1 MAETVRKKAA
11 KKASGKKR
19 GRPRKTPSVDDV
31 YTKEE
36 QRQMI
41 AAVNRLAEYSDGTV
55 AKKRPGRPRTNPGER
70 LNVIDAQDAPD
81 TIETNTPASRRTTQR
96 EKNAFER
103 NFGEGT
109 AFDLD
114 YGKLLIIALCIY
126 IAVQVS

>member
-1 MAETVRKKAA
+1 MAETARKKAA

-19 GRPRKTPSVDDV
+19 GRPRK
-31 YTKEE
+31 E
-36 QRQMI
+36 
-41 AAVNRLAEYSDGTV
+41 TV
-55 AKKRPGRPRTNPGER
+55 QAKRGPGRPRKDVGDR
-70 LNVIDAQDAPD
+70 MNVMEAGDALD
-81 TIETNTPASRRTTQR
+81 TIETNPQTSRTLTQR

-126 IAVQVS
+126 IAVKVS